1 MDNVDDGKNGM
12 IMLLV
17 GVEVMEDRLLLLH
30 FLLVLWMDV
39 VKAVV
44 DDGMEAII
52 ASSREHARE
61 RWDIIAMVE
70 VYGLVSYGGGWRVD
84 ENNEARTKATLLL
97 TYPALFCNSGPFI
110 FR

>member
-1 MDNVDDGKNGM
+1 MMDNDDDGKNGM

-17 GVEVMEDRLLLLH
+17 GVEVMEDRVLLH
-30 FLLVLWMDV
+30 LLVLWMDV

-70 VYGLVSYGGGWRVD
+70 VY
-84 ENNEARTKATLLL
+84 
-97 TYPALFCNSGPFI
+97 
-110 FR
+110 

>member
-17 GVEVMEDRLLLLH
+17 RVEVMDDRVLLH
-30 FLLVLWMDV
+30 LLVLWMDV

-70 VYGLVSYGGGWRVD
+70 VY
-84 ENNEARTKATLLL
+84 
-97 TYPALFCNSGPFI
+97 
-110 FR
+110 